1 MKITDEE
8 LKHHLTNKTQ
18 SEIDFILG
26 EIREAEAK
34 PRHIISGTLDE
45 VLEHIRNTDFATGR
59 IRPKQPRKALSP
71 AKYRKLKEYVFERD
85 GYCCVWCGNPGNLT
99 AAHIIRRSAG
109 GHDSPNNVV
118 TGCCVSIQGGKGCHQ
133 RFDEY
138 EIGLP
143 NHIAE
148 MLAGE
153 PEEL

>member
-1 MKITDEE
+1 MKDEE
-8 LKHHLTNKTQ
+8 KKLHRHLH
-18 SEIDFILG
+18 SEAEIDFILG
-26 EIREAEAK
+26 KIREAEAK
-34 PRHIISGTLDE
+34 PRRIISGTLDE
-45 VLEHIRNTDFATGR
+45 VLEHIRQTDFATGR
-59 IRPKQPRKALSP
+59 IRPKQPRKVLS
-71 AKYRKLKEYVFERD
+71 AEKWRKLKEYIFERD

>member
-1 MKITDEE
+1 MKDEE
-8 LKHHLTNKTQ
+8 RKLHRHLHTEE
-18 SEIDFILG
+18 EIDFILG
-26 EIREAEAK
+26 TILEAENK
-34 PRHIISGTLDE
+34 PRNIISGTLDE
-45 VLEHIRNTDFATGR
+45 VLEHIRATDFAARR
-59 IRPKQPRKALSP
+59 IRPKQPRKVLS
-71 AKYRKLKEYVFERD
+71 AEKWRKLKEYIFERD
-85 GYCCVWCGNPGNLT
+85 NYCCVWCGNPNNLT

-118 TGCCVSIQGGKGCHQ
+118 TGCCVSIHGGKGCHQ

-153 PEEL
+153 PEEI

>member
-1 MKITDEE
+1 MKDEE
-8 LKHHLTNKTQ
+8 KKLHRHLH
-18 SEIDFILG
+18 SEAEIDFILG
-26 EIREAEAK
+26 KIREAEAK
-34 PRHIISGTLDE
+34 PRRIISGTIDE
-45 VLEHIRNTDFATGR
+45 VLEHIRQTDFATGR
-59 IRPKQPRKALSP
+59 IRPKQPRKVLS
-71 AKYRKLKEYVFERD
+71 AEKWRKLKEYIFNRD

-99 AAHIIRRSAG
+99 AAHVIRRSQG